1 MDNGEQSPTGNVSNG
16 YDKRACMNKYTNCV
30 MRVGTNSGAVG
41 GSMRVYVWSLQSY
54 RTDLKIRVPLQQEKA

>member
-1 MDNGEQSPTGNVSNG
+1 MVDREQNPTENVSNG

-30 MRVGTNSGAVG
+30 MRVGKNSGTVG
-41 GSMRVYVWSLQSY
+41 GSMRVCVWSLQCY